1 MARVLVSCALLLLS
15 CFLAIRAETFITCGC
30 NDNYECINNLAE
42 WQAVSP
48 YVTVSCLGG
57 GQCKSNGDLKN
68 DQKSACLVFDYNE
81 NDISQSEAESLFT
94 YLQPPSFF
102 PDEGY
107 CFLSSTAQTCAQWNE
122 ELEEYIRANKELE
135 DAVKTGVAIA
145 TGVLV
150 AIILVP
156 ILLIALIVGLIV
168 WCCCCRKSTN
178 VVVVHQNGQSQPM
191 VTDGGNK

>member
-1 MARVLVSCALLLLS
+1 LLTGDSAGLLP
-15 CFLAIRAETFITCGC
+15 F
-30 NDNYECINNLAE
+30 
-42 WQAVSP
+42 
-48 YVTVSCLGG
+48 TV
-57 GQCKSNGDLKN
+57 
-68 DQKSACLVFDYNE
+68 
-81 NDISQSEAESLFT
+81 
-94 YLQPPSFF
+94 

-107 CFLSSTAQTCAQWNE
+107 CFTSITAQTCAEWNE
-122 ELEEYIRANKELE
+122 ELEEYIRIDKGFE